1 MWIWIAIGVG
11 AFIAKKILER
21 KKEEEK
27 RRRTYYRIKQ
37 REAYY
42 YRRKAKRA
50 ELIRGYN
57 ELIRELKEERKK
69 MIEDLI
75 EIRQAFRKELEFYK
89 REGYTLDR
97 ERKMEFKRS
106 MEETKEAINLLRAD
120 IYRYSVLINEF
131 EMKKRSITSIEE
143 LPRIKEEIEKIP
155 RIREGIIVYGR
166 IIKTGHLCE
175 VELPTGIIGE
185 TYEELEL
192 TPYDHIPVF
201 IDYIDYRN
209 KRAKVSVNKA
219 KIIQTWQDNRDAIF
233 TGIVKEVKEAG
244 SIVQIMGVDCF
255 LPRSKEKVCD
265 RPENGDTLTV
275 QILEKRGTSLY
286 LKMPKY
292 CVEKYFEDETFPLP
306 KSINKA
312 IVCKKDK
319 KTILLLNG
327 GYVCKVIEKNWEAD
341 KFENKEKIDVFVE
354 RINENNNTAIVS
366 IEKAQMIKE
375 LKEGKSKIYKAKV
388 KFSEY
393 RETIIDING
402 KEANLYS
409 RLKYKKGEEMD
420 VVITKINEAGEIYAK
435 PAKEEACLL
444 YTLGNSDIV
453 LFSDTE
459 VRELSRKFIN
469 FREATEI
476 LQQEIE
482 KRETKIENN
491 MIITDGIEVELVK
504 RDTRERERFLVK
516 RIKFPLITP
525 LIKLLNDKFTLKK
538 IFLLATDQKDREK
551 NRQDTIFLANITK
564 NFIEKNFNIE
574 TEIIKIRENPADYDK
589 MSEWMKKF
597 SKEHAKELK
606 KYPCKCIQVAAGAPA
621 TYFTLAMEFLDENTR
636 FYYISR
642 EKPKEGEDGE
652 PREINYF
659 REILQ
664 NRAKERIE
672 RLLDKCLFAPAK
684 EEIDN
689 SPFRHQKW
697 AKEIL
702 MILQILWDFN
712 IRAALE
718 RFERLKEK
726 EPEIAQKF
734 ENLEETLTAAVEAQN
749 KLIYIK
755 LLIDIAKIYIK
766 REEYV
771 EALSEIL
778 CINERIAEFLE
789 DLLGIKKKEKEEIKE
804 RIANLENWCE
814 KYIGSQNPE
823 IADKANK
830 VNEYL
835 KIAQKTKELAKVR
848 NKGRMA
854 HGISG
859 IYLDTKQ
866 KIENM
871 YFTIREYLKE
881 HFKIQNENIF
891 QNSIENLKRL
901 LFQ

>member
-185 TYEELEL
+185 TYEELES

-476 LQQEIE
+476 LQREIE
-482 KRETKIENN
+482 RETKIENN

-734 ENLEETLTAAVEAQN
+734 ENLEETLTASNEN
-749 KLIYIK
+749 KKVLIKLMKDIAEIYI
-755 LLIDIAKIYIK
+755 D
-766 REEYV
+766 RDENT
-771 EALSEIL
+771 EA
-778 CINERIAEFLE
+778 
-789 DLLGIKKKEKEEIKE
+789 
-804 RIANLENWCE
+804 
-814 KYIGSQNPE
+814 
-823 IADKANK
+823 
-830 VNEYL
+830 VM
-835 KIAQKTKELAKVR
+835 ELFA
-848 NKGRMA
+848 
-854 HGISG
+854 I
-859 IYLDTKQ
+859 
-866 KIENM
+866 
-871 YFTIREYLKE
+871 
-881 HFKIQNENIF
+881 NENIIKCF
-891 QNSIENLKRL
+891 LEEIGIKLTKEEKRFPKKIEKLEKWCAEHPDDERTEKIKEFLKIEKDVLEPLRDIRNLGRL
-901 LFQ
+901 THGTWHITSKDIALIKSAHKEIDEYIKKYFGIQMPNIFKESVKILREELFHS